1 MWWSDPRLLAYARLA
16 AALAIAGL
24 VSGCFQPLYGE
35 RSFTATADGAGL
47 REKLSAVEIAP
58 IDAPNG
64 TPLSRVSGVVRDALI
79 FDLTGGGASLPATH
93 QLKIQLAARQLSV
106 IVDVTTSRSD
116 VANYGI
122 DANYSLVNLATK
134 KVVATGRTFSR
145 VSYDI
150 PGQAQRFASARGL
163 RDAEDR
169 AAKVIAEQ
177 IRSRL
182 ASYFVA
188 GS

>member
-1 MWWSDPRLLAYARLA
+1 MWWRKTHFRKCTRLA
-16 AALAIAGL
+16 AALAIAAL
-24 VSGCFQPLYGE
+24 TAGCFQPLYGD
-35 RSFTATADGAGL
+35 RSFTATPNGPGL
-47 REKLSAVEIAP
+47 RDRLAAVQVLA

-64 TPLSRVSGVVRDALI
+64 TPASRVGGVVRDALI
-79 FDLTGGGASLPATH
+79 FDLTGGGSALPATH
-93 QLKIQLAARQLSV
+93 QLKMQLSTRQLSV
-106 IVDVTTSRSD
+106 IVDTTTSRPD
-116 VANYGI
+116 VSNYGI
-122 DANYSLVNLATK
+122 DLTYSLTELASK
-134 KVVATGRTFSR
+134 KTVISGRTFSR

-150 PGQAQRFASARGL
+150 PGQAQRFAGARGL